1 MALRTKVLSLAVVAA
16 AGGALALT
24 ASPASASIAQGYV
37 SGAGATDNDWSDE
50 GTLSSSSHAHSNA
63 TALVQQILWAE
74 GVKEQNGTSFDWSD
88 IDGKYGPNTTYA
100 VKQLQKLLNR
110 DFGAGLTVDGKAG
123 PKTLGFADTFLSD
136 NSNGTVTYIGDK
148 HNVTFKRSGGKYSLK
163 VTSSRGWKVASYNTL
178 NVV

>member
-1 MALRTKVLSLAVVAA
+1 MALRTKVVSVAVVAA
-16 AGGALALT
+16 VGGALALT

-37 SGAGATDNDWSDE
+37 SGAGNTMNDWGDE
-50 GTLSSSSHAHSNA
+50 GTLSASSHSHSNA

-74 GVKEQNGTSFDWSD
+74 GVKEQNGTAFDWSD

-100 VKQLQKLLNR
+100 VKQLQKMFNR

-123 PKTLGFADTFLSD
+123 PKTLGFADVFLAD
-136 NSNGTVTYIGDK
+136 WGDGTVSYAGDK
-148 HNVTFKRSGGKYSLK
+148 HSVTFKRSGGKYLLK
-163 VTSSRGWKVASYNTL
+163 LNNSRGWKVASYNTL